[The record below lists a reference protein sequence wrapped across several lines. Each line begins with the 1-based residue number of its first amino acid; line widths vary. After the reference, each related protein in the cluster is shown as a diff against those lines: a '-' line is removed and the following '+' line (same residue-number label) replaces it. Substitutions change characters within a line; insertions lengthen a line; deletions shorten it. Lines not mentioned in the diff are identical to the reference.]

1 MWEPLS
7 VKVTVF
13 YVVFKI
19 LGKYR
24 IIWLLG
30 TLSENLGNIIWASA
44 ILLFLSW
51 STFPPLVISTYLFFK
66 IPLHISFILIFSNR
80 EMLVNQ
86 IHLYL
91 LLDSLWI
98 SLLEY
103 NKCNVPLSIYYT
115 LVFPSSGFKR
125 RMASENCSVVTEFIL
140 LGLTDCTDLKMVLFA
155 LFLVIYAVTLV
166 GNLSMIILIQITAKL
181 HTTMYFF
188 LSCL

>member
-1 MWEPLS
+1 MQLVLCPTWVLSLSTVVYLQIYRGSKGKNNSLSIFKNLLEYHNQRELSFAWYWLMWEPLS

-24 IIWLLG
+24 IVWLLG
-30 TLSENLGNIIWASA
+30 ALSENLGNIIWPSA

-86 IHLYL
+86 IHIYL

-103 NKCNVPLSIYYT
+103 NKCNVPLCI
-115 LVFPSSGFKR
+115 
-125 RMASENCSVVTEFIL
+125 
-140 LGLTDCTDLKMVLFA
+140 
-155 LFLVIYAVTLV
+155 
-166 GNLSMIILIQITAKL
+166 
-181 HTTMYFF
+181 H
-188 LSCL
+188 